1 MMNYL
6 LCLVTNVKRIS
17 NKTLITVLLIL
28 PAAAYSQSKSFKFGD
43 ISVEELNMKTCSID
57 SLASAAILFDK
68 GGITIEPQSS
78 TPTTYRRHI
87 RIKIFNKAAF
97 DEWGN
102 IEIYASRG
110 ELSKLKGATYNLENG
125 KVKESEINE
134 GSIFKTRYNK
144 DTDVVKIAFPNL
156 KEGSIIECSY
166 TLNIDGYS
174 FPEWYFQYAIPV
186 LFSEYS
192 LTSPSLEIIHHLRG
206 SLQLSA
212 HEVKHNDTYRYWQ
225 MINVPAFKPEPLM
238 PDPSVYKSHIEF
250 SWKGDSWLK
259 IYESLKV
266 HDRLIGVI
274 YLQPELK
281 DTVQQ
286 IIAGITDQ
294 REIIK
299 RLSGYVKEKVQWDN
313 YYYIYGDP
321 PKDILTRKM
330 GNVADINLLLGCFLN
345 KAGLKVNPV
354 LLSTR
359 GHGYVLEDKPSL
371 RQFNYVVCHVTLED
385 SSALLLDATEKYLP
399 YNLLPNKCF
408 NHKGFFINPDRFTGQ
423 YGWIPIEPVQSH
435 KITITAELN
444 LTDNGSLNGNL
455 NIVKD
460 GYAAFE
466 ARKDY
471 AKVGEEVYIKD
482 NPDLK
487 IWSAELKGIKNMK
500 DIEMPVIEDYH
511 ISTDEYSEVTNNLIY
526 INPYIFLR
534 EKSNPLTEDARI
546 YPIDFENIIDKTM
559 ICSIKI
565 PDGYMLEE
573 LPKNK
578 ILQLPNNAGKC
589 TFNISQS
596 GNQVMVMSR
605 LKINKT
611 LFNPDEYFN
620 LKEFYTRLVAKKSEV
635 LVVKKIKN

>member
-1 MMNYL
+1 MLWRMI
-6 LCLVTNVKRIS
+6 R
-17 NKTLITVLLIL
+17 NKALIVVLLLL
-28 PAAAYSQSKSFKFGD
+28 PAVVYSQRQSFKFGD
-43 ISVEELNMKTCSID
+43 VSVEELNMKTCSID

-68 GGITIEPQSS
+68 GGVTIEPQSA

-102 IEIYASRG
+102 FEIYASPG

-125 KVKESEINE
+125 KVKESEISE

-166 TLNIDGYS
+166 TLDIDGYS
-174 FPEWYFQYAIPV
+174 FPDWYFQYTIPV

-192 LTSPSLEIIHHLRG
+192 LTSPSLHIIHLLRG
-206 SLQLSA
+206 SLELTA

-225 MINVPAFKPEPLM
+225 MINVPSFKPEPLM

-266 HDRLIGVI
+266 RDKLVGVI
-274 YLQPELK
+274 YLQAELK
-281 DTVQQ
+281 DTVDQ

-299 RLSGYVKEKVQWDN
+299 RVSAYVKERVQWDN
-313 YYYIYGDP
+313 YYHIYSDP
-321 PKDILTRKM
+321 PKDVLTRKK
-330 GNVADINLLLGCFLN
+330 GNVGDINLLFGSLLN
-345 KAGLKVNPV
+345 KAGFKVNPV

-359 GHGYVLEDKPSL
+359 GHGYVLEDNPSV
-371 RQFNYVVCHVTLED
+371 RQFNYVICHVTLKD
-385 SSALLLDATEKYLP
+385 SSVLLLDATEKYLP

-423 YGWIPIEPVQSH
+423 YGWIPIEPVYSH
-435 KITITAELN
+435 KVTVTAELD
-444 LTDNGSLNGNL
+444 LTDKGNL
-455 NIVKD
+455 RGNVNIVKD

-471 AKVGEEVYIKD
+471 TRLGEEAYVKD
-482 NPDLK
+482 NTDFK
-487 IWSAELKGIKNMK
+487 VWNVELKEIKNMK
-500 DIEMPVIEDYH
+500 EIEMSVIEDYN
-511 ISTDEYSEVTNNLIY
+511 ISTEEYAEVSNNLIY

-534 EKSNPLTEDARI
+534 EKSNPLTEDTRI

-559 ICSIKI
+559 ICTIKI

-573 LPKNK
+573 LPRNK
-578 ILQLPNNAGKC
+578 ILQLSDNAGKC
-589 TFNISQS
+589 SLNISQS
-596 GNQVMVMSR
+596 GNQDF
-605 LKINKT
+605 I
-611 LFNPDEYFN
+611 
-620 LKEFYTRLVAKKSEV
+620 
-635 LVVKKIKN
+635 